1 MKQIEGGQEGIQYIS
16 KGSQQFATESN
27 FLFMSTNESKQ
38 SFHVKT
44 SGGIILENKKNKVNL
59 QENGARLDVLYLEE
73 NIIGDSMIVVGGNY
87 LFQMKDKKNEYH
99 LQMNRGLIKHTDFS
113 KYEITGDTFEVNVA
127 KFLVKRGDYGI
138 DWENDLIVSNP
149 SQIKFM
155 SLNGDINFSTKNGE
169 RIIFENKKPNGI
181 IEFRAERL
189 LIKTEMAKIEHQTLQ
204 INCPKIQINK
214 NIFVED
220 NSLEINSGVIQLKG
234 DKMEIG
240 CIKMREGSF
249 IAKTNNV
256 IIGAMEDNKIEITND
271 KINIIGDGKFG
282 IIMAAN
288 KGGIKMLGNLQWNH
302 LEDTIIETDDSQK
315 ILRIGDKSW
324 KLKLDGK
331 VEIEDC
337 TIIGKNKRISG
348 NFSEIVDDSVITWQ
362 IGNNLGKINLS
373 GILFESGVNKIEI
386 LNECIKESCRLKCI
400 EIGIMKEI
408 GLHKIQNWDKLEE
421 KCLEKKSELELLEN
435 QGGKKRENWKIVEE
449 EIVDYCGNIQGKY
462 ELCFGEANGLYWDD
476 RAEEFG
482 VKGVFKKNNR
492 HIIFGDENK
501 LIFEN
506 NEIEIR
512 NCLRWKDNEL
522 LIGIGKRLNNI
533 FLTEKIIL
541 LGGKTTHLAIFE
553 NKINLGDMIQIN
565 SEKQIYIGDLV
576 DKHVSKEK
584 KIVIGL
590 ETSSLFINEK
600 QVNMQGKKV
609 CFLGTEFIRIQGAS
623 IGIGFKETEYI
634 EFVGAKMVYKKG
646 WSQIEWDESF
656 VFTRDNGGIGSSSS
670 KFYVG
675 EKGVFIDSDDLNFKY
690 GVHIKAPINL
700 HSTMGNIMIDS
711 TIGDIQIKNNRCQ
724 IFMSKDDKLLGIW
737 GEDNILIKGK
747 KLVMDVEKMEA
758 NTKNIGFDVKTD
770 IYIQYGRKLEI
781 IGGRE
786 IEFQSK
792 DGIKL
797 VCGLFGEIKIG
808 EKSEINIQKSLNLE
822 VGGNY
827 LVDIDGE
834 MEYKIG
840 KALKI
845 FGKNIVNIGAEDEI
859 NIKTTGALRLECA
872 NIGMKSSEI
881 IIEASEGI
889 ELSGDKLAFGAK
901 QINFQQRGFGEM
913 SWEADGKIRMIS
925 KIEGNRGDVM
935 EIRSESNTHEKSVHI
950 CSRIGG
956 IYLEGQTIG
965 LGGGKVQ
972 INGVEI
978 VGGENR
984 LMISG
989 MVEAPG
995 LKIGKNMFI
1004 EPRGISLLQREEVEF
1019 RNMDLK
1025 LGGRLDAESLK
1036 VKKILGGVEV
1046 DGKMRVIGGIECKG
1060 GIVGDGVKLGNCEG
1074 GNRSCLRIEL
1084 NGTVWNEGVNISGG
1098 GRSIMVDGDIVCGGG
1113 GRILAYCPREG
1124 REGGGGINITKL
1136 LDEVGAM
1143 GESGVW
1149 DVGRALQKLAAIVG
1163 ILAAEKE
1170 E

>member
-1 MKQIEGGQEGIQYIS
+1 MKKIEGGQEGIQYIS
-16 KGSQQFATESN
+16 KGSQQFATETN

-44 SGGIILENKKNKVNL
+44 GGGIILENKKNKVNF

-73 NIIGDSMIVVGGNY
+73 NIIGDSMTVVGGNY
-87 LFQMKDKKNEYH
+87 LFQMKEKKNEYH
-99 LQMNRGLIKHTDFS
+99 LQMNRGLLKHTDFT

-127 KFLVKRGDYGI
+127 KFLVKRGEYGI
-138 DWENDLIVSNP
+138 DWENDLIISNP
-149 SQIKFM
+149 SQIKFL

-181 IEFRAERL
+181 IEFRGERS
-189 LIKTEMAKIEHQTLQ
+189 LIKTEMAKMEHQTLQ

-214 NIFVED
+214 SIFVED
-220 NSLEINSGVIQLKG
+220 NSMEINSEVIQLKS

-240 CIKMREGSF
+240 CIKMREGSL
-249 IAKTNNV
+249 IAKTENV
-256 IIGAMEDNKIEITND
+256 IIEAMEDNKIEITND
-271 KINIIGDGKFG
+271 KISVIGDGKFG

-315 ILRIGDKSW
+315 ILRIGEKSW

-337 TIIGKNKRISG
+337 IIIGKNKRISG
-348 NFSEIVDDSVITWQ
+348 DLCEIVDNSVITWQ
-362 IGNNLGKINLS
+362 IGNNLGRFNLD
-373 GILFESGVNKIEI
+373 GILFESGVNKLEI
-386 LNECIKESCRLKCI
+386 LNECIKETGRLKCI
-400 EIGIMKEI
+400 EMGIIEEI
-408 GLHKIQNWDKLEE
+408 GLHKMQNWDKLEE
-421 KCLEKKSELELLEN
+421 KCVEKKSELELLEN
-435 QGGKKRENWKIVEE
+435 QGGKKRENWRKVEE
-449 EIVDYCGNIQGKY
+449 EIGDYLGNIQGKY
-462 ELCFGEANGLYWDD
+462 ELCFGEINGLYWNSGE
-476 RAEEFG
+476 EEFG
-482 VKGVFKKNNR
+482 VKGVFKKNNK
-492 HIIFGDENK
+492 HIIFGDDNK

-506 NEIEIR
+506 DEIEIR
-512 NCLRWKDNEL
+512 NCLRWKENEL

-553 NKINLGDMIQIN
+553 NKINLGDGILIN
-565 SEKQIYIGDLV
+565 SEKQIYIGDFV
-576 DKHVSKEK
+576 DKHTSKDK

-590 ETSSLFINEK
+590 DTSSLFINEK
-600 QVNMQGKKV
+600 QINLQGKKI
-609 CFLGTEFIRIQGAS
+609 CIDANESIRLIGKS
-623 IGIGFKETEYI
+623 IGIGFKDTEYI

-656 VFTRDNGGIGSSSS
+656 VFSRDNGGSGSSSS

-675 EKGVFIDSDDLNFKY
+675 EKGVFIDSDDVNFKY

-711 TIGDIQIKNNRCQ
+711 TIGDIQIKNNGCQ
-724 IFMSKDDKLLGIW
+724 IFMSKEDKLLGIW
-737 GEDNILIKGK
+737 GDDNILIKSK
-747 KLVMDVEKMEA
+747 KFVMDVEKLES
-758 NTKNIGFDVKTD
+758 NTKNIGIDVKTD

-797 VCGLFGEIKIG
+797 TSGLFGEIKIG

-822 VGGNY
+822 IGGNY

-840 KALKI
+840 QKLKI
-845 FGKNIVNIGAEDEI
+845 FGKNLVDIMAEDVI
-859 NIKTTGALRLECA
+859 NIKTIGDLLLEGRK
-872 NIGMKSSEI
+872 IGVKSSEI
-881 IIEASEGI
+881 IIESSEAI
-889 ELSGDKLAFGAK
+889 ELSGDKLTIGAK
-901 QINFQQRGFGEM
+901 QMIFQQRGFGEM
-913 SWEADGKIRMIS
+913 SWESDGKMRIVS
-925 KIEGNRGDVM
+925 KLEGNRGDVM
-935 EIRSESNTHEKSVHI
+935 QIMAESNTHEKSVHLY
-950 CSRIGG
+950 SRMGG

-965 LGGGKVQ
+965 LGGNVQ

-984 LMISG
+984 LSIGG
-989 MVEAPG
+989 MLEVHG

-1004 EPRGISLLQREEVEF
+1004 EPRGISLLQREEIEF

-1025 LGGRLDAESLK
+1025 LGGRIDVESLR
-1036 VKKILGGVEV
+1036 VKKILGGTEVE
-1046 DGKMRVIGGIECKG
+1046 GKMKVIGGIDLKG
-1060 GIVGDGVKLGNCEG
+1060 GIVGDGVRLGNWDG
-1074 GNRSCLRIEL
+1074 GNRSCLKIEL

-1098 GRSIMVDGDIVCGGG
+1098 GRSIVVDGDIICGGSG
-1113 GRILAYCPREG
+1113 KILVNCPRDG
-1124 REGGGGINITKL
+1124 REGGGSRDITKL
-1136 LDEVGAM
+1136 LEEVAAM
-1143 GESGVW
+1143 RESGLW
-1149 DVGRALQKLAAIVG
+1149 DIGRALQKLAAIVG
-1163 ILAAEKE
+1163 ILAVEKE

>member
-1 MKQIEGGQEGIQYIS
+1 MKQIEGGKEGIQYIS

-44 SGGIILENKKNKVNL
+44 GGGIILENKKNKINL
-59 QENGARLDVLYLEE
+59 QENGVRLDLLYLEE

-99 LQMNRGLIKHTDFS
+99 LQMNHGLIKHTDFS
-113 KYEITGDTFEVNVA
+113 KYEITGDTFEINVA

-155 SLNGDINFSTKNGE
+155 SLNGDINFYTKNGE
-169 RIIFENKKPNGI
+169 RIVFENRKPNGI
-181 IEFRAERL
+181 IEFRAERSF
-189 LIKTEMAKIEHQTLQ
+189 IKTETAKMEHKTLQ

-214 NIFVED
+214 SIFIED
-220 NSLEINSGVIQLKG
+220 NSLEINSRVIQLKG

-240 CIKMREGSF
+240 CIKMRDGSF
-249 IAKTNNV
+249 IAKTDNV
-256 IIGAMEDNKIEITND
+256 IIAANEDNKIEITNE
-271 KINIIGDGKFG
+271 KISLIGDGKFG

-302 LEDTIIETDDSQK
+302 LENTIIETEDSKK
-315 ILRIGDKSW
+315 ILRIGEKSW

-337 TIIGKNKRISG
+337 IIIGKNKRISG
-348 NFSEIVDDSVITWQ
+348 NFCEIIDDSLITWQ
-362 IGNNLGKINLS
+362 IGNNLGRINLG
-373 GILFESGVNKIEI
+373 GIFFESGVNKIEI
-386 LNECIKESCRLKCI
+386 LNECIKESGRLKCI
-400 EIGIMKEI
+400 EIGIIEEI
-408 GLHKIQNWDKLEE
+408 GLHKMQNWDKLEE
-421 KCLEKKSELELLEN
+421 KCLEKKSKVDLLEN
-435 QGGKKRENWKIVEE
+435 QGVKKKENWKIVDE
-449 EIVDYCGNIQGKY
+449 EIEDYCGSIQGKY
-462 ELCFGEANGLYWDD
+462 ELHFGEANGLYWNSEI
-476 RAEEFG
+476 EEFG

-492 HIIFGDENK
+492 HTIFGDENK

-512 NCLRWKDNEL
+512 NCLKWKDNEL
-522 LIGIGKRLNNI
+522 LIGVGKRLNNI
-533 FLTEKIIL
+533 FLTEEIIL
-541 LGGKTTHLAIFE
+541 LGGKTTYLAIFE
-553 NKINLGDMIQIN
+553 NKINLGDGILIN

-576 DKHVSKEK
+576 DKHASNEK

-590 ETSSLFINEK
+590 ESSSILINEK
-600 QVNMQGKKV
+600 QVNMQGKNIY
-609 CFLGTEFIRIQGAS
+609 LDGTESIRIQGAS

-634 EFVGAKMVYKKG
+634 EFIGGKIIYKNG
-646 WSQIEWDESF
+646 LSQIEWNESF
-656 VFTRDNGGIGSSSS
+656 VFSRDNGGTGSSSS

-700 HSTMGNIMIDS
+700 HSTMGDIMINS
-711 TIGDIQIKNNRCQ
+711 TIGDIEIKNNGCQ
-724 IFMSKDDKLLGIW
+724 IFMRKDEKLLGIW

-747 KLVMDVEKMEA
+747 KLVIYVDKLEA
-758 NTKNIGFDVKTD
+758 NTKNIGIDVKTD

-797 VCGLFGEIKIG
+797 TSGLFGEIIIG

-827 LVDIDGE
+827 LVNIDGE

-840 KALKI
+840 QKLKI
-845 FGKNIVNIGAEDEI
+845 YGKKMVDIVAEDEI
-859 NIKTTGALRLECA
+859 NIKTIGELLLEGGK
-872 NIGMKSSEI
+872 IGVKSREI
-881 IIEASEGI
+881 IIEASESI
-889 ELSGDKLAFGAK
+889 QLSSDKLTIGAK
-901 QINFQQRGFGEM
+901 QLLFQQRGFGEM
-913 SWEADGKIRMIS
+913 SWESDGKMRIVS
-925 KIEGNRGDVM
+925 KLEGNRGDVM
-935 EIRSESNTHEKSVHI
+935 EIRAESNTHEKSIHI
-950 CSRIGG
+950 YSRMGG

-984 LMISG
+984 LTISG
-989 MVEAPG
+989 MVEVPG

-1004 EPRGISLLQREEVEF
+1004 EPRGISLLQREELEF
-1019 RNMDLK
+1019 RNLDLK
-1025 LGGRLDAESLK
+1025 LGGRLDVESLR
-1036 VKKILGGVEV
+1036 VKKILGGAEVE
-1046 DGKMRVIGGIECKG
+1046 GKMRVIGGIECKG
-1060 GIVGDGVKLGNCEG
+1060 GIVGDGVRLGNWDG
-1074 GNRSCLRIEL
+1074 GNRSCLKIDL

-1098 GRSIMVDGDIVCGGG
+1098 GHSIVVDGDIICGGN
-1113 GRILAYCPREG
+1113 GRIIANCPREG
-1124 REGGGGINITKL
+1124 RESRRDITKL
-1136 LDEVGAM
+1136 LEEVAAM
-1143 GESGVW
+1143 GESGTW
-1149 DVGRALQKLAAIVG
+1149 EVGRALQKLAAIVG

>member
-1 MKQIEGGQEGIQYIS
+1 MKQIEGGKEGIQYIS

-27 FLFMSTNESKQ
+27 FMFISTNESKQ

-44 SGGIILENKKNKVNL
+44 GGGIILENKKNKVNL
-59 QENGARLDVLYLEE
+59 QENGARLDLLYLEE

-99 LQMNRGLIKHTDFS
+99 LQMNSGLIKHTDFS

-181 IEFRAERL
+181 IEFRGERS
-189 LIKTEMAKIEHQTLQ
+189 LIKTEMAKMEHQTLQ

-214 NIFVED
+214 SIFVED
-220 NSLEINSGVIQLKG
+220 NSLEINSGVIQLKA
-234 DKMEIG
+234 DKMEVG
-240 CIKMREGSF
+240 YIKMREGSF
-249 IAKTNNV
+249 IAKTDNI
-256 IIGAMEDNKIEITND
+256 IIGANDDNKIDITND
-271 KINIIGDGKFG
+271 KISLIGDGKFG

-315 ILRIGDKSW
+315 ILRIGEKSW

-331 VEIEDC
+331 VEIEDF

-348 NFSEIVDDSVITWQ
+348 NFCEIVDDSMIKWQ
-362 IGNNLGKINLS
+362 IGNNLGRFNLG
-373 GILFESGVNKIEI
+373 GILFESGVNKIEV
-386 LNECIKESCRLKCI
+386 LNECIKESGRLKCI
-400 EIGIMKEI
+400 EIGKMIEI

-421 KCLEKKSELELLEN
+421 KGLEKKSELELLEN
-435 QGGKKRENWKIVEE
+435 KGGKKRENWKIIEE
-449 EIVDYCGNIQGKY
+449 EIGDYIGNIQGKY
-462 ELCFGEANGLYWDD
+462 ELCFGEANGLYWN
-476 RAEEFG
+476 REAEEFG

-492 HIIFGDENK
+492 HIIFGDDTK

-512 NCLRWKDNEL
+512 NCLRWKENEL
-522 LIGIGKRLNNI
+522 LIGIGKRVNNI
-533 FLTEKIIL
+533 FLTEEIIL

-553 NKINLGDMIQIN
+553 NKINLGDGILIN
-565 SEKQIYIGDLV
+565 SEKQIYIGDLA
-576 DKHVSKEK
+576 DKDAYKGK

-590 ETSSLFINEK
+590 ESSSLFINEK
-600 QVNMQGKKV
+600 QVNMQGKKI
-609 CFLGTEFIRIQGAS
+609 CLDANESMRIQAKS

-634 EFVGAKMVYKKG
+634 EFVGEKMVYKKG

-656 VFTRDNGGIGSSSS
+656 VFTRDNSGGGSSSS
-670 KFYVG
+670 KFCVG

-711 TIGDIQIKNNRCQ
+711 TIGDIQIKNNGCQ

-737 GEDNILIKGK
+737 GDDNILIKGK

-792 DGIKL
+792 DEIKL

-808 EKSEINIQKSLNLE
+808 EKSEINIEKSLNLE

-845 FGKNIVNIGAEDEI
+845 FGKKLVDIGAEDEI
-859 NIKTTGALRLECA
+859 NIKTVGELLLEGRK
-872 NIGMKSSEI
+872 ILVKSSKI
-881 IIEASEGI
+881 ILESSEVI
-889 ELSGDKLAFGAK
+889 ELCGDKLTIGAK
-901 QINFQQRGFGEM
+901 QINFQQQGFGEM
-913 SWEADGKIRMIS
+913 SWESDGKMRIVS

-935 EIRSESNTHEKSVHI
+935 EILSESNTHEKSVFI
-950 CSRIGG
+950 YSRMGG

-965 LGGGKVQ
+965 MCGKVQ

-989 MVEAPG
+989 MVEVPG

-1004 EPRGISLLQREEVEF
+1004 EPRGISLLQREEIEF

-1036 VKKILGGVEV
+1036 VKKILGGTEVE
-1046 DGKMRVIGGIECKG
+1046 GKMKVIGGIECKG
-1060 GIVGDGVKLGNCEG
+1060 GIVGDGVRLGNWDG
-1074 GNRSCLRIEL
+1074 GNRSCLKIEL
-1084 NGTVWNEGVNISGG
+1084 NGSVWNEGVNISGG
-1098 GRSIMVDGDIVCGGG
+1098 GRSIMVDGDIICAGG
-1113 GRILAYCPREG
+1113 GRILAHCPREG
-1124 REGGGGINITKL
+1124 REGGGGRDITKL
-1136 LDEVGAM
+1136 LEEVAVM
-1143 GESGVW
+1143 SKSGTW
-1149 DVGRALQKLAAIVG
+1149 DVGHALQKLAAIVG

>member
-27 FLFMSTNESKQ
+27 FLFMTTNESKQ

-44 SGGIILENKKNKVNL
+44 GGGIILENKKNKVYL

-73 NIIGDSMIVVGGNY
+73 NITGDSMKVIGGNY
-87 LFQMKDKKNEYH
+87 LFQMKEKKNEYH
-99 LQMNRGLIKHTDFS
+99 LQMNSGLIKHTNFS
-113 KYEITGDTFEVNVA
+113 KFEITGDIFEVNVA

-169 RIIFENKKPNGI
+169 RIVFENKKPNGI
-181 IEFRAERL
+181 IEFRGERS
-189 LIKTEMAKIEHQTLQ
+189 LIKTELAKMEHQTLQ

-214 NIFVED
+214 SIFVED
-220 NSLEINSGVIQLKG
+220 NSLEIISGVIQLKG

-249 IAKTNNV
+249 MAKTDNI

-271 KINIIGDGKFG
+271 KISIIGDGKIG
-282 IIMAAN
+282 IMMAAN

-302 LEDTIIETDDSQK
+302 LEDTIIETDDFQK
-315 ILRIGDKSW
+315 ILRIGEKSW
-324 KLKLDGK
+324 KLKLDGN

-348 NFSEIVDDSVITWQ
+348 EFCEIVDDSLITWQ
-362 IGNNLGKINLS
+362 IGNNLGRINLG
-373 GILFESGVNKIEI
+373 GILFESGVNKLEI
-386 LNECIKESCRLKCI
+386 NNECIKESGRLKCI
-400 EIGIMKEI
+400 EIGILEEI
-408 GLHKIQNWDKLEE
+408 GLHKMQNWDKLEE
-421 KCLEKKSELELLEN
+421 KGLEKKSELELLEN
-435 QGGKKRENWKIVEE
+435 QGGKKRENWKKVEE
-449 EIVDYCGNIQGKY
+449 EIGDYCGAIQGKY
-462 ELCFGEANGLYWDD
+462 ELCFGEANGLYWDGG
-476 RAEEFG
+476 AEEFV

-522 LIGIGKRLNNI
+522 LIGVGKRLNNI
-533 FLTEKIIL
+533 FLTEEIIL

-553 NKINLGDMIQIN
+553 NKINLGDVIQIN
-565 SEKQIYIGDLV
+565 SDKQIYIGELV
-576 DKHVSKEK
+576 DKNKSKEK

-590 ETSSLFINEK
+590 DTSSLFINEK
-600 QVNMQGKKV
+600 QVYMQGKKV
-609 CFLGTEFIRIQGAS
+609 CFIGTESIRIQSKS

-656 VFTRDNGGIGSSSS
+656 VFTRDNGGSGSSSS

-675 EKGVFIDSDDLNFKY
+675 ERGVFIDSDDLNFKY

-711 TIGDIQIKNNRCQ
+711 TIGDIQIKNNGCQ

-737 GEDNILIKGK
+737 GENNILIKGK

-797 VCGLFGEIKIG
+797 VSGLFGEIKIG

-840 KALKI
+840 KSLKI
-845 FGKNIVNIGAEDEI
+845 FGKNIVNIVAEDEI
-859 NIKTTGALRLECA
+859 NIKTGGGLWLECT
-872 NIGMKSSEI
+872 NIGMKSSKI
-881 IIEASEGI
+881 IIEASEEI
-889 ELSGDKLAFGAK
+889 ELSGDKLTMGAK
-901 QINFQQRGFGEM
+901 GIIFQQRGFGEM
-913 SWEADGKIRMIS
+913 SWEADGKMRIVS
-925 KIEGNRGDVM
+925 KLEGNRGDVM
-935 EIRSESNTHEKSVHI
+935 EILAESNTHEKSVHI

-965 LGGGKVQ
+965 LGGKVH

-978 VGGENR
+978 VGGDNR

-989 MVEAPG
+989 MVEVPG

-1004 EPRGISLLQREEVEF
+1004 EPRGISLLQREEVEL

-1025 LGGRLDAESLK
+1025 LGGRLDTESLK
-1036 VKKILGGVEV
+1036 VKKILGGAEVE
-1046 DGKMRVIGGIECKG
+1046 GKMRVIGGIECKG
-1060 GIVGDGVKLGNCEG
+1060 GIVGDGVRLGNWDG
-1074 GNRSCLRIEL
+1074 GNRSCLKIDMK
-1084 NGTVWNEGVNISGG
+1084 GTVWNEGINISGG
-1098 GRSIMVDGDIVCGGG
+1098 GRSIVVDGDIVCAGG
-1113 GRILAYCPREG
+1113 GRILAHCPREG
-1124 REGGGGINITKL
+1124 REGGGGRDIGKL
-1136 LDEVGAM
+1136 LEEVAAM
-1143 GESGVW
+1143 GESGTL

-1163 ILAAEKE
+1163 ILAVEKE

>member
-27 FLFMSTNESKQ
+27 FMFISTNESKQ

-44 SGGIILENKKNKVNL
+44 GGGIILENKKNKVNL

-99 LQMNRGLIKHTDFS
+99 LQMNSGLIKHTDFS

-181 IEFRAERL
+181 IEFRGERS
-189 LIKTEMAKIEHQTLQ
+189 LIKTEMAKMEHQTLQ

-214 NIFVED
+214 SIFVED

-234 DKMEIG
+234 DKIEVG

-249 IAKTNNV
+249 IAKTDNV
-256 IIGAMEDNKIEITND
+256 IIAANDDNKIDITND
-271 KINIIGDGKFG
+271 KISVIGDGKFG

-315 ILRIGDKSW
+315 ILRIGEKSW
-324 KLKLDGK
+324 RLKLDGK

-337 TIIGKNKRISG
+337 SIIGKNKRISG
-348 NFSEIVDDSVITWQ
+348 DFCEIVDDSMITWQ
-362 IGNNLGKINLS
+362 IGNNLGRINLG

-386 LNECIKESCRLKCI
+386 LNECMKESCRLKCI

-408 GLHKIQNWDKLEE
+408 GLHKMQNWDKLEE

-435 QGGKKRENWKIVEE
+435 QGGKKRENWKIVDEK
-449 EIVDYCGNIQGKY
+449 IVDYCGNIQGKY
-462 ELCFGEANGLYWDD
+462 DLCFGEANGLYWDD

-482 VKGVFKKNNR
+482 IKGVFKKNNR
-492 HIIFGDENK
+492 HIIFGDDNK

-512 NCLRWKDNEL
+512 NCLRWKENEL
-522 LIGIGKRLNNI
+522 LIGVGKRLNNI

-553 NKINLGDMIQIN
+553 NKINLGDVIQIN
-565 SEKQIYIGDLV
+565 SDKQIYIGDLV

-590 ETSSLFINEK
+590 EESSLFINEK
-600 QVNMQGKKV
+600 QVNLQGKKV
-609 CFLGTEFIRIQGAS
+609 CFLGTESIRIQSAL

-634 EFVGAKMVYKKG
+634 EFVGEKMVYKKG

-656 VFTRDNGGIGSSSS
+656 VFTRDNGGIGSSPS

-700 HSTMGNIMIDS
+700 HSTMGDIMIDS
-711 TIGDIQIKNNRCQ
+711 TIGDIQIKNNGCQ

-758 NTKNIGFDVKTD
+758 NTKNIGIDVKTD

-797 VCGLFGEIKIG
+797 TSGLFGEIKIG

-827 LVDIDGE
+827 LVNIDGE

-845 FGKNIVNIGAEDEI
+845 YGKNIVNIGAEDEI
-859 NIKTTGALRLECA
+859 SIKTDGALRVECA
-872 NIGMKSSEI
+872 NIGIKSNEI
-881 IIEASEGI
+881 IIEAAEGI
-889 ELSGDKLAFGAK
+889 ELLGDKLTMGAK
-901 QINFQQRGFGEM
+901 QMNFQQRGFGEM
-913 SWEADGKIRMIS
+913 SWESDGKMRMVS

-965 LGGGKVQ
+965 LGGKVQ

-978 VGGENR
+978 AGGENR
-984 LMISG
+984 LLIGG
-989 MVEAPG
+989 MVEASG

-1025 LGGRLDAESLK
+1025 LGGRLDAESLR
-1036 VKKILGGVEV
+1036 VKKILGGAEVE
-1046 DGKMRVIGGIECKG
+1046 GKMRVIGGIECKG
-1060 GIVGDGVKLGNCEG
+1060 GIVGDGVRLGNWDG
-1074 GNRSCLRIEL
+1074 GNRSCLKIEL

-1113 GRILAYCPREG
+1113 GRILAHCPREG
-1124 REGGGGINITKL
+1124 REGGGGRDIGKL
-1136 LDEVGAM
+1136 LEEVAAM
-1143 GESGVW
+1143 GESGAW

>member
-1 MKQIEGGQEGIQYIS
+1 MKQIEGGKEGIQYIS

-44 SGGIILENKKNKVNL
+44 GGGIILENKKNKINL
-59 QENGARLDVLYLEE
+59 QENGVRLDLLYLEE

-99 LQMNRGLIKHTDFS
+99 LQMNHGLIKHTDFS
-113 KYEITGDTFEVNVA
+113 KYEITGDTFEINVA

-155 SLNGDINFSTKNGE
+155 SLNGDINFYTKNGE
-169 RIIFENKKPNGI
+169 RIVFENRKPNGI

-189 LIKTEMAKIEHQTLQ
+189 FIKTETAKMEHKTLQ

-214 NIFVED
+214 SIFIED
-220 NSLEINSGVIQLKG
+220 NSLEINSRVIQLKG

-240 CIKMREGSF
+240 CIKMRDGSF
-249 IAKTNNV
+249 IAKTDNV
-256 IIGAMEDNKIEITND
+256 IIAANEDNKIEITNE
-271 KINIIGDGKFG
+271 KISLIGDGKFG

-302 LEDTIIETDDSQK
+302 LENTIIETEDSKK
-315 ILRIGDKSW
+315 ILRIGEKSW

-337 TIIGKNKRISG
+337 IIIGKNKRISG
-348 NFSEIVDDSVITWQ
+348 NFCEIIDDSLITWQ
-362 IGNNLGKINLS
+362 IGNNLGRINLG
-373 GILFESGVNKIEI
+373 GIFFESGVNKIEI
-386 LNECIKESCRLKCI
+386 LNECIKESGRLKCI
-400 EIGIMKEI
+400 EIGIIEEI
-408 GLHKIQNWDKLEE
+408 GLHKMQNWDKLEE
-421 KCLEKKSELELLEN
+421 KCLEKKSKVDLLEN
-435 QGGKKRENWKIVEE
+435 QGVKKKEIWKIVDE
-449 EIVDYCGNIQGKY
+449 EIEDYCGSIQGKY
-462 ELCFGEANGLYWDD
+462 ELHFGEANGLYWNSEI
-476 RAEEFG
+476 EEFG

-492 HIIFGDENK
+492 HTIFGDENK

-512 NCLRWKDNEL
+512 NCLKWKDNEL
-522 LIGIGKRLNNI
+522 LIGVGKRLNNI
-533 FLTEKIIL
+533 FLTEEIIL
-541 LGGKTTHLAIFE
+541 LGGKTTYLAIFE
-553 NKINLGDMIQIN
+553 NKINLGDGILIN

-576 DKHVSKEK
+576 DKHASNEK

-590 ETSSLFINEK
+590 ESSSILINEK
-600 QVNMQGKKV
+600 QVNMQGKNIY
-609 CFLGTEFIRIQGAS
+609 LDGTESIRIQGAS

-634 EFVGAKMVYKKG
+634 EFIGGKIIYKNG
-646 WSQIEWDESF
+646 LSQIEWNESF
-656 VFTRDNGGIGSSSS
+656 VFSRDNGGTGSSSS

-700 HSTMGNIMIDS
+700 HSTMGDIMINS
-711 TIGDIQIKNNRCQ
+711 TIGDIEIKNNGCQ
-724 IFMSKDDKLLGIW
+724 IFMRKDEKLLGIW

-747 KLVMDVEKMEA
+747 KLVIYVDKLEA
-758 NTKNIGFDVKTD
+758 NTKNIGIDVKTD

-797 VCGLFGEIKIG
+797 VSGLFGEIIIG

-827 LVDIDGE
+827 LVNIDGE

-840 KALKI
+840 QKLKI
-845 FGKNIVNIGAEDEI
+845 YGKKMVDIVAEDEI
-859 NIKTTGALRLECA
+859 NIKTIGELLLEGGK
-872 NIGMKSSEI
+872 IGVKSREI
-881 IIEASEGI
+881 IIEASESI
-889 ELSGDKLAFGAK
+889 QLSSDKLTIGAK
-901 QINFQQRGFGEM
+901 QMIFQQRGFGEM
-913 SWEADGKIRMIS
+913 SWESDGKMRIVS
-925 KIEGNRGDVM
+925 KLEGNRGDVM
-935 EIRSESNTHEKSVHI
+935 EIRAESNTHEKSIHI
-950 CSRIGG
+950 YSRMGG

-984 LMISG
+984 LTISG
-989 MVEAPG
+989 MVEVPG

-1004 EPRGISLLQREEVEF
+1004 EPRGISLLQREELEF
-1019 RNMDLK
+1019 RNLDLK
-1025 LGGRLDAESLK
+1025 LGGRLDVESLR
-1036 VKKILGGVEV
+1036 VKKILGGAEVE
-1046 DGKMRVIGGIECKG
+1046 GKMRVIGGIECKG
-1060 GIVGDGVKLGNCEG
+1060 GIVGDGVRLGNWDG
-1074 GNRSCLRIEL
+1074 GTRSCLKIDL

-1098 GRSIMVDGDIVCGGG
+1098 GHSIVVDGDIICGGN
-1113 GRILAYCPREG
+1113 GRIIANCPREG
-1124 REGGGGINITKL
+1124 RESRRDITKL
-1136 LDEVGAM
+1136 LEEVAAM
-1143 GESGVW
+1143 GESGTW
-1149 DVGRALQKLAAIVG
+1149 EVGRALQKLAAIVG

>member
-1 MKQIEGGQEGIQYIS
+1 MKQIEGGKEGIQYIS

-44 SGGIILENKKNKVNL
+44 GGGIILENKKNKINL
-59 QENGARLDVLYLEE
+59 QENGVRLDLLYLEE

-99 LQMNRGLIKHTDFS
+99 LQMNHGLIKHTDFS
-113 KYEITGDTFEVNVA
+113 KYEITGDTFEINVA

-155 SLNGDINFSTKNGE
+155 SLNGDINFYTKNGE
-169 RIIFENKKPNGI
+169 RIVFENRKPNGI

-189 LIKTEMAKIEHQTLQ
+189 FIKTETAKMEHKTLQ

-214 NIFVED
+214 SIFIED
-220 NSLEINSGVIQLKG
+220 NSLEINSRVIQLKG

-240 CIKMREGSF
+240 CIKMRDGSF
-249 IAKTNNV
+249 IAKTDNV
-256 IIGAMEDNKIEITND
+256 IIAANEDNKIEITNE
-271 KINIIGDGKFG
+271 KISLIGDGKFG

-302 LEDTIIETDDSQK
+302 LENTIIETEDSKK
-315 ILRIGDKSW
+315 ILRIGEKSW

-337 TIIGKNKRISG
+337 IIIGKNKRISG
-348 NFSEIVDDSVITWQ
+348 NFCEIIDDSLITWQ
-362 IGNNLGKINLS
+362 IGNNLGRINLG
-373 GILFESGVNKIEI
+373 GIFFESGVNKIEI
-386 LNECIKESCRLKCI
+386 LNECIKESGRLKCI
-400 EIGIMKEI
+400 EIGIIEEI
-408 GLHKIQNWDKLEE
+408 GLHKMQNWDKLEE
-421 KCLEKKSELELLEN
+421 KCLEKKSKVDLLEN
-435 QGGKKRENWKIVEE
+435 QGVKKKEIWKIVDE
-449 EIVDYCGNIQGKY
+449 EIEDYCGSIQGKY
-462 ELCFGEANGLYWDD
+462 ELHFGEANGLYWNSEI
-476 RAEEFG
+476 EEFG

-492 HIIFGDENK
+492 HTIFGDENK

-512 NCLRWKDNEL
+512 NCLKWKDNEL
-522 LIGIGKRLNNI
+522 LIGVGKRLNNI
-533 FLTEKIIL
+533 FLTEEIIL
-541 LGGKTTHLAIFE
+541 LGGKTTYLAIFE
-553 NKINLGDMIQIN
+553 NKINLGDGILIN

-576 DKHVSKEK
+576 DKHASNEK

-590 ETSSLFINEK
+590 ESSSILINEK
-600 QVNMQGKKV
+600 QVNMQGKNIY
-609 CFLGTEFIRIQGAS
+609 LDGTESIRIQGAS
-623 IGIGFKETEYI
+623 IGIGFKETEFI
-634 EFVGAKMVYKKG
+634 EFIGGKIIYKNG
-646 WSQIEWDESF
+646 LSQIEWNESF
-656 VFTRDNGGIGSSSS
+656 VFSRDNGGTGSSSS

-700 HSTMGNIMIDS
+700 HSTMGDIMINS
-711 TIGDIQIKNNRCQ
+711 TIGDIEIKNNGCQ
-724 IFMSKDDKLLGIW
+724 IFMRKDEKLLGIW

-747 KLVMDVEKMEA
+747 KLVIYVDKLEA
-758 NTKNIGFDVKTD
+758 NTKNIGIDVKTD

-797 VCGLFGEIKIG
+797 VSGLFGEIIIG

-827 LVDIDGE
+827 LVNIDGE

-840 KALKI
+840 QKLKI
-845 FGKNIVNIGAEDEI
+845 YGKKMVDIVAEDEI
-859 NIKTTGALRLECA
+859 NIKTIGELLLEGGK
-872 NIGMKSSEI
+872 IGVKSREI
-881 IIEASEGI
+881 IIEASESI
-889 ELSGDKLAFGAK
+889 QLSSDKLTIGAK
-901 QINFQQRGFGEM
+901 QMIFQQRGFGEM
-913 SWEADGKIRMIS
+913 SWESDGKMRIVS
-925 KIEGNRGDVM
+925 KLEGNRGDVM
-935 EIRSESNTHEKSVHI
+935 EIRAESNTHEKSIHI
-950 CSRIGG
+950 YSRMGG

-984 LMISG
+984 LTISG
-989 MVEAPG
+989 MVEVPG

-1004 EPRGISLLQREEVEF
+1004 EPRGISLLQREELEF
-1019 RNMDLK
+1019 RNLDLK
-1025 LGGRLDAESLK
+1025 LGGRLDVESLR
-1036 VKKILGGVEV
+1036 VKKILGGAEVE
-1046 DGKMRVIGGIECKG
+1046 GKMRVIGGIECKG
-1060 GIVGDGVKLGNCEG
+1060 GIVGDGVRLGNWDG
-1074 GNRSCLRIEL
+1074 GNRSCLKIDL

-1098 GRSIMVDGDIVCGGG
+1098 GHSIVVDGDIICGGN
-1113 GRILAYCPREG
+1113 GRIIANCPREG
-1124 REGGGGINITKL
+1124 RESRRDITKL
-1136 LDEVGAM
+1136 LEEVAAM
-1143 GESGVW
+1143 GESGTW
-1149 DVGRALQKLAAIVG
+1149 EVGRALQKLAAIVG

>member
-1 MKQIEGGQEGIQYIS
+1 MKQIDGGQEGIQYIS

-27 FLFMSTNESKQ
+27 FLFMTTNDTKQ

-44 SGGIILENKKNKVNL
+44 SGGIILENKKNKVYL

-73 NIIGDSMIVVGGNY
+73 NIIGDSMTVIGGNY
-87 LFQMKDKKNEYH
+87 LFQMKEKKNEYH

-169 RIIFENKKPNGI
+169 RIFFENKKPNGI
-181 IEFRAERL
+181 IEFRGERS
-189 LIKTEMAKIEHQTLQ
+189 LIKTEIAKMEHQTLQ

-214 NIFVED
+214 SIFVED
-220 NSLEINSGVIQLKG
+220 NSLEIISEVIQLKG
-234 DKMEIG
+234 DKIEVG

-249 IAKTNNV
+249 ITKTDNV
-256 IIGAMEDNKIEITND
+256 IISANEDNKIEITND
-271 KINIIGDGKFG
+271 KISLIGDGKFG
-282 IIMAAN
+282 IMMAAN

-302 LEDTIIETDDSQK
+302 MENTIIETDDSQK
-315 ILRIGDKSW
+315 ILRIGENSW

-331 VEIEDC
+331 VEIENC
-337 TIIGKNKRISG
+337 TIIGKNKRLSD
-348 NFSEIVDDSVITWQ
+348 NFCEIIDDSMIIWQ
-362 IGNNLGKINLS
+362 IGNNLGRINLG

-386 LNECIKESCRLKCI
+386 LNECIKESGRLKCI
-400 EIGIMKEI
+400 EIGIMEEI
-408 GLHKIQNWDKLEE
+408 GLHKMQNWDILEE

-435 QGGKKRENWKIVEE
+435 KGGKKRENWKIIEE
-449 EIVDYCGNIQGKY
+449 EIGDYYGSIQGKY
-462 ELCFGEANGLYWDD
+462 QLCFGEMNGLYWDKG
-476 RAEEFG
+476 AEEFG
-482 VKGVFKKNNR
+482 VKGVFKKNNK

-522 LIGIGKRLNNI
+522 LIGIGKRENNI

-553 NKINLGDMIQIN
+553 NKINLGDGILIN

-576 DKHVSKEK
+576 DKYVSKEK

-590 ETSSLFINEK
+590 DSSSILINEK
-600 QVNMQGKKV
+600 QVNLQGKKI
-609 CFLGTEFIRIQGAS
+609 CFLGTESIRIQGQS

-656 VFTRDNGGIGSSSS
+656 IFTRDNGGIGSSSS

-711 TIGDIQIKNNRCQ
+711 TIGDIQIKNNGCQ

-747 KLVMDVEKMEA
+747 KLVMDVEKLEA
-758 NTKNIGFDVKTD
+758 NTKNIGIDVKTD
-770 IYIQYGRKLEI
+770 VYIQYGRKLEI

-797 VCGLFGEIKIG
+797 VSGLFGEIKIG

-827 LVDIDGE
+827 LVNIDGE

-845 FGKNIVNIGAEDEI
+845 YGKNIVNIGAEDVI
-859 NIKTTGALRLECA
+859 NIKTVGELQLECT

-889 ELSGDKLAFGAK
+889 QLSGDKLTIGAK

-913 SWEADGKIRMIS
+913 SWEADGKIRMVS

-935 EIRSESNTHEKSVHI
+935 EIRAESNTHEKSVHI

-965 LGGGKVQ
+965 LGGGKVN

-984 LMISG
+984 LLING
-989 MVEAPG
+989 MVEVSG
-995 LKIGKNMFI
+995 MKIGKNMFI
-1004 EPRGISLLQREEVEF
+1004 EPRGISLLQREELEF

-1025 LGGRLDAESLK
+1025 LGGRLDAESLR
-1036 VKKILGGVEV
+1036 VKKILGGSEVE
-1046 DGKMRVIGGIECKG
+1046 GKLRVIGGIECKG
-1060 GIVGDGVKLGNCEG
+1060 GIVGDGVRLGNWDG
-1074 GNRSCLRIEL
+1074 GNRSCLKIDMK
-1084 NGTVWNEGVNISGG
+1084 GTVWNEGVNITGG
-1098 GRSIMVDGDIVCGGG
+1098 GRSIVVDGDIICGGT
-1113 GRILAYCPREG
+1113 GRILAHCQREG
-1124 REGGGGINITKL
+1124 LQDITKL
-1136 LDEVGAM
+1136 LEEVAAM
-1143 GESGVW
+1143 GDSGVW
-1149 DVGRALQKLAAIVG
+1149 DVGRALQKLTAIVG
-1163 ILAAEKE
+1163 ILVTEKE
-1170 E
+1170 

>member
-1 MKQIEGGQEGIQYIS
+1 MKQIEGGKEGIQYIS

-44 SGGIILENKKNKVNL
+44 GGGIILENKKNKINL
-59 QENGARLDVLYLEE
+59 QENGVRLDLLYLEE

-99 LQMNRGLIKHTDFS
+99 LQMNHGLIRHTNFS
-113 KYEITGDTFEVNVA
+113 KYEITGDTFEINVA

-149 SQIKFM
+149 SQIKFI
-155 SLNGDINFSTKNGE
+155 SLNGDINFYTKNGE

-181 IEFRAERL
+181 IEFRAERS
-189 LIKTEMAKIEHQTLQ
+189 LIKTEMAKMEHQTLQ

-214 NIFVED
+214 SIFVED
-220 NSLEINSGVIQLKG
+220 NSLEINSRVIQLKG

-240 CIKMREGSF
+240 CIKMRDGSF
-249 IAKTNNV
+249 IAKTDNV
-256 IIGAMEDNKIEITND
+256 IITANEDNKIEITNE
-271 KINIIGDGKFG
+271 KISLIGDGKFG

-302 LEDTIIETDDSQK
+302 LENTIIETEDSKK
-315 ILRIGDKSW
+315 ILRIGEKSW

-337 TIIGKNKRISG
+337 IIIGKNKRISG
-348 NFSEIVDDSVITWQ
+348 NFCEIIDNSLITWQ
-362 IGNNLGKINLS
+362 IGNNLGRINLG
-373 GILFESGVNKIEI
+373 GIFFESGVNKIEI
-386 LNECIKESCRLKCI
+386 LNECIKESGRLKCI
-400 EIGIMKEI
+400 EIGIIEEI
-408 GLHKIQNWDKLEE
+408 GLHKMQNWDKLEE
-421 KCLEKKSELELLEN
+421 KCLEKKSKLDLLEN
-435 QGGKKRENWKIVEE
+435 QGGKKKENWRKVEE
-449 EIVDYCGNIQGKY
+449 EIEDYLGNIQGKY
-462 ELCFGEANGLYWDD
+462 ELRFGEANGLYWNSEI
-476 RAEEFG
+476 EEFG

-492 HIIFGDENK
+492 HTIFGDENK

-512 NCLRWKDNEL
+512 NCLKWKDNEL
-522 LIGIGKRLNNI
+522 LIGVGKRLNNI
-533 FLTEKIIL
+533 FLTEEIIL
-541 LGGKTTHLAIFE
+541 LGGKTTYLAIFE
-553 NKINLGDMIQIN
+553 NKINLGDGILIN

-576 DKHVSKEK
+576 DKHASNEK

-590 ETSSLFINEK
+590 DTSSIFINEK
-600 QVNMQGKKV
+600 QLNLQGKNIY
-609 CFLGTEFIRIQGAS
+609 LDGTESIRIQGAS

-634 EFVGAKMVYKKG
+634 EFIGGKIIYKNG
-646 WSQIEWDESF
+646 LSQIEWNESF
-656 VFTRDNGGIGSSSS
+656 VFSRDNGGTGSSSS

-690 GVHIKAPINL
+690 GIHIKAPINL
-700 HSTMGNIMIDS
+700 HSTMGDIMINS
-711 TIGDIQIKNNRCQ
+711 TIGDIEIKNNGCQ
-724 IFMSKDDKLLGIW
+724 IFMRKDDKLLGIW

-747 KLVMDVEKMEA
+747 KLLMNADKLEG
-758 NTKNIGFDVKTD
+758 NTKNIGIDVKTD

-797 VCGLFGEIKIG
+797 TSGLFGEIIIG

-827 LVDIDGE
+827 IVDIDGE

-840 KALKI
+840 KSLKI

-859 NIKTTGALRLECA
+859 NIKTGGELWLQCT
-872 NIGMKSSEI
+872 NIEMKSSEI
-881 IIEASEGI
+881 IIKASDTI
-889 ELSGDKLAFGAK
+889 QLSSDNLTIGAK
-901 QINFQQRGFGEM
+901 QIIFQQRGFGEM
-913 SWEADGKIRMIS
+913 GWESDGKMRIVS
-925 KIEGNRGDVM
+925 KLEGNRGDVM
-935 EIRSESNTHEKSVHI
+935 EIRAESNTHEKSIHI
-950 CSRIGG
+950 YSRMGG

-965 LGGGKVQ
+965 IGGGKVQ

-984 LMISG
+984 LAIGG
-989 MVEAPG
+989 MVEASG

-1004 EPRGISLLQREEVEF
+1004 EPRGISLLQREEVEL

-1025 LGGRLDAESLK
+1025 LGGRLDAESLR

-1046 DGKMRVIGGIECKG
+1046 EGKMRVIGGIECKG
-1060 GIVGDGVKLGNCEG
+1060 GIVGDGVRLGNWDG
-1074 GNRSCLRIEL
+1074 GNRSCLKIDL

-1098 GRSIMVDGDIVCGGG
+1098 GHSIVVDGDIICGCN
-1113 GRILAYCPREG
+1113 GRIIVNCPREG
-1124 REGGGGINITKL
+1124 SGRKNICKL
-1136 LDEVGAM
+1136 LEEVAAM
-1143 GESGVW
+1143 GDSGTW

-1163 ILAAEKE
+1163 ILVAEKE